1 MKKELSESR
10 KEKETLAKR
19 LNAKSNSNKKNI
31 NLKEKNDNEVIKNK
45 LNRIMKENLQIKID
59 SQNYRNKID
68 ELGRENIYLNETILN
83 LKLNSSTK
91 NSNEILQL
99 IKQKE
104 EIDFNYRII
113 KEQYE
118 EIVKEKENLSEE
130 IKNLKNQLSELS
142 INQSS
147 NESIERQNKLI
158 SKCEQLQKDI
168 LDRDKKIAEL
178 TQSHNKEDYFIK
190 EKEELRRKIKEAEE
204 EKKKKWNVLDVLQK
218 DKKSIV
224 NEFNLL
230 KEKYALLTTENSNK
244 ENTIRSLQLELS
256 NQITK
261 FDNFI
266 HTLEKIQNKSESN
279 SFYDT
284 IHSLITL
291 YRSNNN
297 SK

>member
-1 MKKELSESR
+1 ME
-10 KEKETLAKR
+10 
-19 LNAKSNSNKKNI
+19 
-31 NLKEKNDNEVIKNK
+31 
-45 LNRIMKENLQIKID
+45 RI
-59 SQNYRNKID
+59 R
-68 ELGRENIYLNETILN
+68 R
-83 LKLNSSTK
+83 SS
-91 NSNEILQL
+91 
-99 IKQKE
+99 
-104 EIDFNYRII
+104 
-113 KEQYE
+113 
-118 EIVKEKENLSEE
+118 
-130 IKNLKNQLSELS
+130 
-142 INQSS
+142 
-147 NESIERQNKLI
+147 
-158 SKCEQLQKDI
+158 
-168 LDRDKKIAEL
+168 
-178 TQSHNKEDYFIK
+178 
-190 EKEELRRKIKEAEE
+190 
-204 EKKKKWNVLDVLQK
+204 K

-224 NEFNLL
+224 NEFNSL